1 MLKKKTPKTSEKEK
15 KIIEEETLKHIA
27 ELEKIFPDLIFLGG
41 KDKGRS
47 LSSAVITRGELTNQA
62 YLLAE
67 LLKQNKRLCLLT
79 LILLD
84 SDE

>member
-1 MLKKKTPKTSEKEK
+1 MFKKKTPETSEKEIIK
-15 KIIEEETLKHIA
+15 KETEKYIA
-27 ELEKIFPDLIFLGG
+27 ELKKIFPDLIFLGG
-41 KDKGRS
+41 KDKGGS